1 MAFMAYDWL
10 YGIAQFSAS
19 FLAIIAAVISISLF
33 RSAWKVKVLHAW
45 KYLLIALILF
55 AFEEVAGGLK
65 TFGLISSLPF
75 ITHIIP
81 TFILGFIIVALILE
95 ILVAK
100 GWYK

>member
-1 MAFMAYDWL
+1 MVFISYNLL

-19 FLAIIAAVISISLF
+19 FLAIIAALISVSLF

-45 KYLLIALILF
+45 KYLLIALVLF
-55 AFEEVAGGLK
+55 AAVEVTGGLK
-65 TFGLISSLPF
+65 TFGLISSVPF
-75 ITHIIP
+75 ITHLLS
-81 TFILGFIIVALILE
+81 TFILGFFIVALIIQ